1 MPKVMSLNLYHYHDW
16 ENRKNNII
24 SLIKKQDPDWI
35 TLQEVQTNLS
45 FSAYPQSDFIADNC
59 GYKFRVFA
67 PTLARSNAFD
77 KNGNRTQRASYGQA
91 FLSKYPIVS
100 SDNYFLQL
108 YPDFNEE
115 MTVLFCKIDINGKFI
130 DLCDVHFANTGKHS
144 DLHLNELMD
153 LCEKRKIKPII
164 MGDFNILDLSIYK
177 STRLKD
183 YILSTDITKYISYPA
198 HNQTLDYIIVPRS
211 MYDLSNVSCLGE
223 YVSDHKAL
231 FADVKIL

>member
-1 MPKVMSLNLYHYHDW
+1 
-16 ENRKNNII
+16 
-24 SLIKKQDPDWI
+24 
-35 TLQEVQTNLS
+35 
-45 FSAYPQSDFIADNC
+45 
-59 GYKFRVFA
+59 
-67 PTLARSNAFD
+67 
-77 KNGNRTQRASYGQA
+77 
-91 FLSKYPIVS
+91 
-100 SDNYFLQL
+100 
-108 YPDFNEE
+108 
-115 MTVLFCKIDINGKFI
+115 
-130 DLCDVHFANTGKHS
+130 
-144 DLHLNELMD
+144 
-153 LCEKRKIKPII
+153 